1 MTYMTGIYKTATS
14 KIKMD
19 TVYNM
24 DCIEGMALMPDK
36 SVDAIIADLPYGVLN
51 RKNRSAKWDRMIPL
65 DLLWE
70 QYNRIAKSDAPIIL
84 FSQGAFTARLIMSQP
99 NKWRYN
105 LVWVK
110 DRVSGHLNAGRM
122 PLRQHEDIVVFYD
135 RLPVYHPQMRPCSPK
150 ERNHSR
156 LDPVEFTNRCYGNMK
171 AVPVRMADNKYP
183 TSVIFIPKEHKTGA
197 FYHPTQK
204 PEALVEYLI
213 RTYADER
220 DLVLDNTIGSG
231 TTAVAAINTG
241 RHFIGFDVEPEYCDI
256 ARMRINQ
263 AMDSL
268 NNKDINISNK

>member
-1 MTYMTGIYKTATS
+1 MIDMIETEKTMITH
-14 KIKMD
+14 IKPD
-19 TVYNM
+19 KVYNM
-24 DCIEGMALMPDK
+24 DCLEGMALMPDS

-51 RKNRSAKWDRMIPL
+51 RQNKSAKWDKMIPL

-70 QYNRIAKSDAPIIL
+70 QYNRIAKVDAPIIL

-105 LVWVK
+105 MVWVK

-135 RLPVYHPQMRPCSPK
+135 RLPVYHPQMRPCSPN
-150 ERNHSR
+150 ERNHIR
-156 LDPVEFTNRCYGNMK
+156 RDPVEFTNRCYGKMK
-171 AVPVRMADNKYP
+171 AVPVRMADDKYP
-183 TSVIFIPKEHKTGA
+183 TSVIYIPKEHKTGA

-204 PEALVEYLI
+204 PVALVEYLI
-213 RTYADER
+213 RTYTDEG
-220 DLVLDNTIGSG
+220 DLVLDNAIGSG

-241 RHFIGFDVEPEYCDI
+241 RHFIGFDIEPEYCNI

-263 AMDSL
+263 AMYAKI
-268 NNKDINISNK
+268 NK

>member
-1 MTYMTGIYKTATS
+1 MTGIDKTAAS
-14 KIKMD
+14 KIEMD

-51 RKNRSAKWDRMIPL
+51 RNNKSAQWDKMIPL
-65 DLLWE
+65 ESLWE
-70 QYNRIAKSDAPIIL
+70 QYNRIAKPDAPIIL

-99 NKWRYN
+99 KKWRYN

-122 PLRQHEDIVVFYD
+122 PLRQHEDIVLFYD

-156 LDPVEFTNRCYGNMK
+156 CDPVEFTNRCYGKMK
-171 AVPVRMADNKYP
+171 AVPVRMADDKYP
-183 TSVIFIPKEHKTGA
+183 TSVIFMPKEHKTGA

-204 PEALVEYLI
+204 PVALLEYLI
-213 RTYADER
+213 RTYTDEE
-220 DLVLDNTIGSG
+220 DLVLDNAIGSG

-241 RHFIGFDVEPEYCDI
+241 RHFIGFDIETDYCDI

-263 AMDSL
+263 AMGA
-268 NNKDINISNK
+268 NIKKNTTNSNK